1 MRWSKQKVLITGAAG
16 FLGSALGRQLKEK
29 VVGISV
35 LDDLST
41 GAKEN
46 VTKFAD
52 EFVRERVTTSA
63 LSRFKDIDIVFHF
76 GAPSSII
83 LFERNPNSLAET
95 VEGMK
100 AVLDYC
106 QSSHVRKLVY
116 ASSSSVYGKTMIPQ
130 SEETLAAPINEY
142 GVAKLCCEHMARIRP
157 EVNSTGLRIFAGYG
171 PGEGRKVGF
180 CSVIGIFLANL
191 SANES
196 PIIFGSGKQTRDFV
210 FVDDIVD
217 CTLKAADNDYRGV
230 INVGSGESKN
240 FLELLELISAQ
251 TNRKIIPK
259 FVPEPKLYFEH
270 TRADTTR
277 LRSVLDV
284 RPITVEM
291 AMARYLE
298 RIGFPLN

>member
-1 MRWSKQKVLITGAAG
+1 
-16 FLGSALGRQLKEK
+16 
-29 VVGISV
+29 
-35 LDDLST
+35 
-41 GAKEN
+41 
-46 VTKFAD
+46 
-52 EFVRERVTTSA
+52 
-63 LSRFKDIDIVFHF
+63 
-76 GAPSSII
+76 
-83 LFERNPNSLAET
+83 
-95 VEGMK
+95 
-100 AVLDYC
+100 
-106 QSSHVRKLVY
+106 
-116 ASSSSVYGKTMIPQ
+116 
-130 SEETLAAPINEY
+130 
-142 GVAKLCCEHMARIRP
+142 
-157 EVNSTGLRIFAGYG
+157 
-171 PGEGRKVGF
+171 
-180 CSVIGIFLANL
+180 VIGIFLANL

-291 AMARYLE
+291 GMARYLE